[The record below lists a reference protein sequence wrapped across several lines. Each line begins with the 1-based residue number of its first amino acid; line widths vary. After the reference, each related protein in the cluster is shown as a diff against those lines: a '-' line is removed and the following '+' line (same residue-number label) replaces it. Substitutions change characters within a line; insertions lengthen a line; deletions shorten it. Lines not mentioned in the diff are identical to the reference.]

1 MLGLLIISVFL
12 MVILFAI
19 ADTGTFVILITFWIL
34 YELSKRNNKK

>member
-1 MLGLLIISVFL
+1 MLGLLIISIFL

-19 ADTGTFVILITFWIL
+19 ADTGTFAILISFWIL